1 MKVNFFAT
9 FRQLTLEKSRE
20 NLSAQTLEELLEK
33 LCDHYGSKFRKEV
46 FVNGNLSKDVM
57 ILVNGKAIE
66 HLAGIKTQLADDDE
80 VSIFPRIA
88 GG

>member
-20 NLSAQTLEELLEK
+20 NLSAPTLNELLEK
-33 LCDHYGSKFRKEV
+33 LCDHYGSRFRKEV

-57 ILVNGKAIE
+57 ILVNGKAID
-66 HLAGIKTQLADDDE
+66 HLDGINTKLSENDE

>member
-9 FRQLTLEKSRE
+9 FRQLTMEKSRE
-20 NLSAQTLEELLEK
+20 NLSADTLDELLEK

-66 HLAGIKTQLADDDE
+66 HLAGINTQLAADDE